1 MFKVFKTN
9 FSFNVSLI
17 FSLIIL
23 SSALMFDSKKVF
35 ADENSGRLA
44 LVVQNNS
51 LDIVVSD
58 LNTGEAFPIE
68 FPGSNDSDEIHPSLS
83 RDGKMIAFSTN
94 NNDLFPNDDSFNI
107 LVFMLEGSS
116 AGSFYPITTMQ
127 WNGIEKDEFHPT
139 WDPSGGKIAYTAYNI
154 DGKWN
159 DHKWSGETDIYY
171 RDFYETISWYDGPEE
186 TDFDRWNTESP
197 VQVSLTVIEDGISN
211 WEPSWSH

>member
-107 LVFMLEGSS
+107 LVFML
-116 AGSFYPITTMQ
+116 
-127 WNGIEKDEFHPT
+127 
-139 WDPSGGKIAYTAYNI
+139 
-154 DGKWN
+154 
-159 DHKWSGETDIYY
+159 
-171 RDFYETISWYDGPEE
+171 
-186 TDFDRWNTESP
+186 
-197 VQVSLTVIEDGISN
+197 
-211 WEPSWSH
+211 